1 MFHARPFTLLS
12 LVGIAAVL
20 TVVSSSAVAVP
31 TGVTPAP
38 EAPVVSPASDAPQK
52 AAAGFGMPEGFVVEL
67 FAAEPDVANPVA
79 FTIDERGRVFV
90 CESFRQN
97 QGVTDN
103 RGHDAVWV
111 DADLAS
117 RSVEDRRQYHLRLL
131 GDKAPDY
138 EKQDD
143 RVRLLVDSDG
153 DGKADSATVYADR
166 FNSLVDGTLAGA
178 LARRG
183 DLFLTCIPSLYRLR
197 DTDGD
202 GRADASP
209 DERAVLSTGYGARVA
224 FRGHDLHGLVLGH
237 DGRLYFSI
245 GDRGYAIEHD
255 GRIDADPGTG
265 AVFRCE
271 PDGSQLEVFAHGLR
285 NPQELA
291 FDDYGNLFTIDNNSD
306 AGDKA
311 RLIHI
316 VPGAEIGWN
325 MAYQYLP
332 DRGPWH
338 REKIWHLE
346 HDGQPAWIVPPLAHI
361 TSGPSGFTA
370 YPGTGLT
377 PHFDGRFLI
386 ADFRGAAA
394 GSSVTTFRLRPRGA
408 TFEPDDVE
416 PTFKD
421 ILATDVEI
429 GPDAAV
435 WISDW
440 VEGWNGPGKGR
451 LWRFRPK
458 DPDAKAVTEVR
469 TLLAGDWQALPAE
482 RLGELLGHADRRLRL
497 EAQWE
502 LARRSDAPRLAA
514 TATDSSR
521 PLLARVHGIQGLGQI
536 ARQGGHASNDAPA
549 EAVAGLLR
557 ACNDSAWEAR
567 LVAARALGEIAAD
580 APERSA
586 IRMALLAALS
596 DDHPHLRVAAAI
608 AVGRLGHRPHDA
620 PAVVDRLVDMAR
632 SDAMKDPTLRH
643 AIVMGLAGAVPAE
656 RLGALVADDR
666 ANVRLAACLAMRRLA
681 DARISA
687 FLADADERVAL
698 EAARAIHDLPIP
710 EALPTLAARAADG
723 PVAEPF
729 LRRAISAAERV
740 GTPAAAE
747 TLVRVVRRADASG
760 EVRIMALDALRDW
773 DSPPPKNRVTNAWQ
787 PHALPRD
794 RAVARAALEP
804 SLGDLLSQ
812 SPASGAALKLDEATR
827 SALLTTASA
836 LGIKDVGPLLA
847 AWSLDAGC
855 SPASRARAV
864 DSLLAADDRG
874 VVDLAARLLE
884 DPQPLVRTAARR
896 VRVAKLPPTDV
907 VPELAT
913 ATTAADMAERQAAVR
928 LLGGIDHPA
937 ARDAVTALV
946 ARLEAGQLDPALE
959 LETNEAAAARLGQ
972 QRADVLAA
980 ARATGPDPLG
990 IWRDV
995 TAGGDVAAG
1004 REVFFGKTEVSC
1016 VRCHKAEQK
1025 GGDVG
1030 PQLDGIAAKRDA
1042 RHLLE
1047 SIVHPDAK
1055 VEDAFRTTVIA
1066 TDDGR
1071 TVAGIVVG
1079 EDAQELKLKNA
1090 EGKVVAVPIASIDE
1104 RTSGPSAMP
1113 ADLAGK
1119 LSRRELRDLLA
1130 WLHSLK

>member
-1 MFHARPFTLLS
+1 MVLFRHRTILQFLS
-12 LVGIAAVL
+12 VAAALALPSGIAI
-20 TVVSSSAVAVP
+20 AVP
-31 TGVTPAP
+31 TGESPAP
-38 EAPVVSPASDAPQK
+38 EAPVVSAASDEPQK

-67 FAAEPDVANPVA
+67 FAAEPDIANPVA

-97 QGVTDN
+97 RGVTDN
-103 RGHDAVWV
+103 RAHDATWV

-117 RSVEDRRQYHLRLL
+117 MSVEDRRAYHLRLL
-131 GDKAPDY
+131 GDKAQDW

-143 RVRLLVDSDG
+143 RVRLLLDSNG
-153 DGKADSATVYADR
+153 DGEADSATVYADR
-166 FNSLVDGTLAGA
+166 FNTLVDGTLAGV
-178 LARRG
+178 LVRRG
-183 DLFLTCIPSLYRLR
+183 DVFLTCIPSVYRLR
-197 DTDGD
+197 DVDND
-202 GRADASP
+202 GRADTTP

-224 FRGHDLHGLVLGH
+224 FRGHDLHGLLLGP
-237 DGRLYFSI
+237 DCRLYFTI
-245 GDRGYAIEHD
+245 GDRGYHLEHD
-255 GRIDADPGTG
+255 GRVDADPGTG

-271 PDGSQLEVFAHGLR
+271 PDGSRLEVFAHGLR

-291 FDDYGNLFTIDNNSD
+291 FDDFGNLFTVDNNSD

-338 REKIWHLE
+338 REKIWHLA

-394 GSSVTTFRLRPRGA
+394 GSSVTTFRLRPQGA
-408 TFEPDDVE
+408 TFEPYDVE

-421 ILATDVEI
+421 ILATDIEI
-429 GPDAAV
+429 GPDGAV
-435 WISDW
+435 WVSDW

-458 DPDAKAVTEVR
+458 EQDTKAVDEVR
-469 TLLAGDWQALPAE
+469 VLLAGDWQALPE
-482 RLGELLGHADRRLRL
+482 DRLVDLIGHADRRLRL

-502 LARRSDAPRLAA
+502 LARRGDVARLTA

-521 PLLARVHGIQGLGQI
+521 PLGARVHAIQGLGQVG
-536 ARQGGHASNDAPA
+536 RQQGPSSTANAA
-549 EAVAGLLR
+549 AAVAGLMR
-557 ACNDSAWEAR
+557 SCGDSAWEAR
-567 LVAARALGEIAAD
+567 MVAARALGEMPAD
-580 APERSA
+580 APERQA
-586 IRMALLAALS
+586 IREALLTALT
-596 DDHPHLRVAAAI
+596 DAHPHVRVAAAI
-608 AVGRLGHRPHDA
+608 AAGRLGQRPADTS
-620 PAVVDRLVDMAR
+620 AVVDRLVEEAR
-632 SDAMKDPTLRH
+632 SDAIKDSTLRH
-643 AIVMGLAGAVPAE
+643 AIVMGLAGATPTE
-656 RLGALVADDR
+656 RLGSLVADDS
-666 ANVRLAACLAMRRLA
+666 AGVRLAACLAMRRLT
-681 DARISA
+681 DERIAS
-687 FLADADERVAL
+687 FLSDPDERVAL

-710 EALPTLAARAADG
+710 TALPALAARTADG
-723 PVAEPF
+723 PAAQSF
-729 LRRAISAAERV
+729 LRRAISAAERI
-740 GTPAAAE
+740 GTPEAAE
-747 TLVRVVRRADASG
+747 ALVRVVGRPDAPA
-760 EVRIMALDALRDW
+760 EMRIMALDALRDW
-773 DSPPPKNRVTNAWQ
+773 ENPPSKNRVTNVWQ
-787 PHALPRD
+787 PHAMPRD
-794 RAVARAALEP
+794 RSVARTALEP
-804 SLGDLLSQ
+804 ALGDLLDRSEG
-812 SPASGAALKLDEATR
+812 SGNAVKLDEATR
-827 SALLTTASA
+827 SSLLTTASA
-836 LGIKDVGPLLA
+836 LGIQEVGPLLI

-855 SPASRARAV
+855 SPASRARAI
-864 DSLLAADDRG
+864 DSLLAADDPG
-874 VVDLAARLLE
+874 VVDLAARLL
-884 DPQPLVRTAARR
+884 DDLQPLVRTAARR

-907 VPELAT
+907 VPELTT
-913 ATTAADMAERQAAVR
+913 ATTAADTPERQAAVR

-937 ARDAVTALV
+937 ARDAVAMLV
-946 ARLEAGQLDPALE
+946 ARLEAGQLDPAIE
-959 LETNEAAAARLGQ
+959 LETNEAAAARLGKE
-972 QRADVLAA
+972 RADALAA
-980 ARATGPDPLG
+980 ARATGSDPLG
-990 IWRDV
+990 LWRDV
-995 TAGGDVAAG
+995 TVGGDVSAG
-1004 REVFFGKTEVSC
+1004 REVFFAKTEVSC

-1030 PQLDGIAAKRDA
+1030 PQLDGIAGKRDA

-1066 TDDGR
+1066 TEDGR

-1090 EGKVVAVPIASIDE
+1090 EGKIVAVPVASIDE

-1130 WLHSLK
+1130 WLQSLK

>member
-1 MFHARPFTLLS
+1 MVHVRRLSVLRFFLGVAALS
-12 LVGIAAVL
+12 LSFGRAI
-20 TVVSSSAVAVP
+20 AVP
-31 TGVTPAP
+31 TGSSPTP
-38 EAPVVSPASDAPQK
+38 EAPAVSAASDEPLK

-67 FAAEPDVANPVA
+67 FAAEPDIANPVA
-79 FTIDERGRVFV
+79 FAIDERGRVFV

-103 RGHDAVWV
+103 RGHDATWV

-117 RSVEDRRQYHLRLL
+117 QSVEDRRAYHLRLL
-131 GDKAPDY
+131 GDRAQDY
-138 EKQDD
+138 EKHDD
-143 RVRLLVDSDG
+143 RVRLLVDADG
-153 DGKADSATVYADR
+153 DGKADTTTVYADR
-166 FNSLVDGTLAGA
+166 FNNLVDGTLAGV

-197 DTDGD
+197 DGDGD
-202 GRADASP
+202 GRADTSP
-209 DERAVLSTGYGARVA
+209 GERAVLSTGYGARVA
-224 FRGHDLHGLVLGH
+224 FRGHDLHGLTLGP
-237 DGRLYFSI
+237 DGRLYFTI
-245 GDRGYAIEHD
+245 GDRGYEIEHD
-255 GRIDADPGTG
+255 GRVDADPGTG

-271 PDGSQLEVFAHGLR
+271 PDGSQLEIFAHGLR

-291 FDDYGNLFTIDNNSD
+291 FDDFGNLFTIDNNSD

-311 RLIHI
+311 RLIHL
-316 VPGAEIGWN
+316 VPGVEVGWN

-338 REKIWHLE
+338 REKLWHLA
-346 HDGQPAWIVPPLAHI
+346 HDGQPAWLVPPLAHI
-361 TSGPSGFTA
+361 TSGPSGFTT

-377 PHFDGRFLI
+377 PHFNGRFLI

-394 GSSVTTFRLRPRGA
+394 GSSVTTFRLRPQGA
-408 TFEPDDVE
+408 TFEPHDIE

-429 GPDAAV
+429 GPDGAV
-435 WISDW
+435 WVSDW

-458 DPDAKAVTEVR
+458 EQDAKAVAEVR
-469 TLLAGDWQALPAE
+469 DLLAGDWQALPAD
-482 RLGELLGHADRRLRL
+482 RLVELLKHADRRLRL

-502 LARRSDAPRLAA
+502 LARRGDAAGLAA
-514 TATDSSR
+514 TASDSSR

-536 ARQGGHASNDAPA
+536 GRQGGQPSSDAA
-549 EAVAGLLR
+549 AAAFAGLLR
-557 ACNDSAWEAR
+557 ACSDSAWEAR
-567 LVAARALGEIAAD
+567 MVAARALGELPAD
-580 APERSA
+580 APKRPA
-586 IRMALLAALS
+586 IREAILTALADA
-596 DDHPHLRVAAAI
+596 HPHVRVAAAI
-608 AVGRLGHRPHDA
+608 AAGRLGQKPNDT
-620 PAVVDRLVDMAR
+620 PAIVDRLVEMAR
-632 SDAMKDPTLRH
+632 SDAMQDPTLRH
-643 AIVMGLAGAVPAE
+643 AIVVGLAGATPTD
-656 RLGALVADDR
+656 RLGSLGADES
-666 ANVRLAACLAMRRLA
+666 AGVRLAACLAMRRLA
-681 DARISA
+681 DSRIAA

-710 EALPTLAARAADG
+710 AALPALAARAADG
-723 PVAEPF
+723 PAAEPF
-729 LRRAISAAERV
+729 LRRAISAAERL

-747 TLVRVVRRADASG
+747 TLVRVVGRPDASS
-760 EVRIMALDALRDW
+760 ETRIMALDALRVW
-773 DSPPPKNRVTNAWQ
+773 EQPSPKNRVTNVWQ

-794 RAVARAALEP
+794 RAVPRAALEP
-804 SLGDLLSQ
+804 AFSDLLDRSG
-812 SPASGAALKLDEATR
+812 ASGSAVKLDEATR

-836 LGIKDVGPLLA
+836 LGIKEVGPLLV

-855 SPASRARAV
+855 SPASRARAI
-864 DSLLAADDRG
+864 DSLLAADDPG
-874 VVDLAARLLE
+874 VVDLAARLLD

-913 ATTAADMAERQAAVR
+913 ATAAADTAERQAAVR

-937 ARDAVTALV
+937 ARDAVAVLV
-946 ARLEAGQLDPALE
+946 SRLDAGQLDLAIE
-959 LETNEAAAARLGQ
+959 LETNEAASARLGKE
-972 QRADVLAA
+972 RADALAA
-980 ARATGPDPLG
+980 SRATGPDPLG

-995 TAGGDVAAG
+995 TVGGDISAG

-1030 PQLDGIAAKRDA
+1030 PQLDGIAGKRDA

-1047 SIVHPDAK
+1047 SIVLPDAK

-1130 WLHSLK
+1130 WLQSLK

>member
-1 MFHARPFTLLS
+1 MATRHDLQLPEPAMSHTHPFTILP
-12 LVGIAAVL
+12 LVGIATAL
-20 TVVSSSAVAVP
+20 AAVSSSAVAVP
-31 TGVTPAP
+31 TAAAP
-38 EAPVVSPASDAPQK
+38 PPETPVVSPASDAPQK

-79 FTIDERGRVFV
+79 FSIDERGRVFV

-103 RGHDAVWV
+103 RGHDAAWV

-117 RSVEDRRQYHLRLL
+117 QSVEDRRRYHLQLL

-143 RVRLLVDSDG
+143 RVRLLIDSDG

-166 FNSLVDGTLAGA
+166 FNNLVDGTLAGV

-209 DERAVLSTGYGARVA
+209 GERAVLSTGYGARVA
-224 FRGHDLHGLVLGH
+224 FRGHDLHGLVLGP

-255 GRIDADPGTG
+255 GRVDADPGTG

-291 FDDYGNLFTIDNNSD
+291 FDDFGNLFTIDNNSD

-325 MAYQYLP
+325 MAYQYLA

-338 REKIWHLE
+338 REKIWHLA
-346 HDGQPAWIVPPLAHI
+346 HDGQPAWIVPPLEHI

-377 PHFDGRFLI
+377 PHFKDRFLI

-394 GSSVTTFRLRPRGA
+394 GSSVTTFRLRPHGA
-408 TFEPDDVE
+408 TFEPYDVE

-429 GPDAAV
+429 GPDGAV

-440 VEGWNGPGKGR
+440 VEGWNGPGRGR
-451 LWRFRPK
+451 LWRFRPTEQ
-458 DPDAKAVTEVR
+458 DANSIAEVR
-469 TLLAGDWQALPAE
+469 DLLAGDWLALPAE

-502 LARRSDAPRLAA
+502 LARRADAARLAA
-514 TATDSSR
+514 AATDSGR

-536 ARQGGHASNDAPA
+536 ARQSGSTSDAAA

-557 ACNDSAWEAR
+557 ARGDSAWEAR
-567 LVAARALGEIAAD
+567 MVAARALGELPAD
-580 APERSA
+580 VPQRPALRA
-586 IRMALLAALS
+586 ALLEALS
-596 DDHPHLRVAAAI
+596 DDHPHVRVAAAI
-608 AVGRLGHRPHDA
+608 AAGRLGHRPHDA
-620 PAVVDRLVDMAR
+620 STVVDRLVDMAR

-643 AIVMGLAGAVPAE
+643 AIVVGLAGATPAE
-656 RLGALVADDR
+656 RLAALGADTSAD
-666 ANVRLAACLAMRRLA
+666 VRLAACLAMRRLT
-681 DARISA
+681 DARIAA

-710 EALPTLAARAADG
+710 AALPALAARAADG
-723 PVAEPF
+723 PAAESF
-729 LRRAISAAERV
+729 LRRAISAAERI

-747 TLVRVVRRADASG
+747 TLVRAVRRPDASS

-773 DSPPPKNRVTNAWQ
+773 ESPSPKNRVTNVWQ

-804 SLGDLLSQ
+804 ALGDLLSRSQ
-812 SPASGAALKLDEATR
+812 ASDATLTLDEPTR
-827 SALLTTASA
+827 SALLTTA
-836 LGIKDVGPLLA
+836 
-847 AWSLDAGC
+847 
-855 SPASRARAV
+855 
-864 DSLLAADDRG
+864 
-874 VVDLAARLLE
+874 
-884 DPQPLVRTAARR
+884 
-896 VRVAKLPPTDV
+896 
-907 VPELAT
+907 
-913 ATTAADMAERQAAVR
+913 
-928 LLGGIDHPA
+928 
-937 ARDAVTALV
+937 
-946 ARLEAGQLDPALE
+946 
-959 LETNEAAAARLGQ
+959 
-972 QRADVLAA
+972 
-980 ARATGPDPLG
+980 
-990 IWRDV
+990 WRS
-995 TAGGDVAAG
+995 GS
-1004 REVFFGKTEVSC
+1004 KT
-1016 VRCHKAEQK
+1016 
-1025 GGDVG
+1025 
-1030 PQLDGIAAKRDA
+1030 
-1042 RHLLE
+1042 
-1047 SIVHPDAK
+1047 
-1055 VEDAFRTTVIA
+1055 
-1066 TDDGR
+1066 
-1071 TVAGIVVG
+1071 
-1079 EDAQELKLKNA
+1079 
-1090 EGKVVAVPIASIDE
+1090 
-1104 RTSGPSAMP
+1104 
-1113 ADLAGK
+1113 
-1119 LSRRELRDLLA
+1119 
-1130 WLHSLK
+1130 